1 MYRSSFSHSFS
12 HVCSGVEN
20 LFVAL
25 AENAKRCGQKS
36 RCGQRQALN
45 QVLGSMGF

>member
-1 MYRSSFSHSFS
+1 MHRSSFSHTFS